1 MHYILSTI
9 LVVCLLM
16 EGAAVA
22 GEQQAAPRLGPQTGL
37 TLNEAITQAL
47 ARNRDLAVARSEAS
61 VSRGRLQQARTYP
74 YNPELI
80 LEGEAGRGTGRE
92 NLELG
97 GSEKRD
103 LWGGRVGIG
112 QVVEVRGQRGLRT
125 RLAEI
130 DTTRAEWEVRDT
142 EREVTAATMRA
153 FSDLLLAQER
163 LALTREV
170 VNLAT
175 QLKNTAHDLVQA
187 GAVPELDALR
197 ADVER
202 RRIANRLTL
211 EEVSVSTAGRSLA
224 LLIGAG
230 PDAPFRVTGL
240 LLFEPVKGTMEE
252 LRESARA
259 NRPDLKAAENF
270 VESTAAALRLVRA
283 ERFLPSVTLSATYAR
298 GAEFD
303 AYYDRGMVGLSI
315 PLPLINR
322 REGDVTA
329 AEATVRKA
337 EAQRA
342 RTLAG
347 VEKEVTTVFEQYEAA
362 RRVVGEFAE
371 RIVPAQEE
379 NVRLIYDGYRLGEF
393 RLTDAL
399 LAERD
404 FFETRSA
411 YLDAIAAYNRSVAE
425 IYRATGLK
433 P

>member
-1 MHYILSTI
+1 
-9 LVVCLLM
+9 
-16 EGAAVA
+16 
-22 GEQQAAPRLGPQTGL
+22 
-37 TLNEAITQAL
+37 
-47 ARNRDLAVARSEAS
+47 
-61 VSRGRLQQARTYP
+61 
-74 YNPELI
+74 
-80 LEGEAGRGTGRE
+80 
-92 NLELG
+92 
-97 GSEKRD
+97 
-103 LWGGRVGIG
+103 
-112 QVVEVRGQRGLRT
+112 
-125 RLAEI
+125 
-130 DTTRAEWEVRDT
+130 
-142 EREVTAATMRA
+142 MRA

-175 QLKNTAHDLVQA
+175 QLKNTADDLVHA

-211 EEVSVSTAGRSLA
+211 EGVSVSTAGRVLA
-224 LLIGAG
+224 LLIGART
-230 PDAPFRVTGL
+230 DAPLRVTGL
-240 LLFEPVKGTMEE
+240 LLFEPVKGTMED
-252 LRESARA
+252 LSESART
-259 NRPDLKAAENF
+259 NRPDLKATEAF

-298 GAEFD
+298 GAEWD
-303 AYYDRGMVGLSI
+303 ANYDRGMLGLSV

-322 REGDVTA
+322 REGDVAA

-347 VEKEVTTVFEQYEAA
+347 IEKEVATVFEQYEAA
-362 RRVVGEFAE
+362 RRVVGEFVT
-371 RIVPAQEE
+371 RIVPAQEK
-379 NVRLIYDGYRLGEF
+379 NARMIYEGYRLGEF

-411 YLDAIAAYNRSVAE
+411 YLDAIASYNSSVAE